1 MLSQSAI
8 TATFLREPSTPILP
22 PRPDVAPRHPRQW
35 GNAGLRE
42 SATRPHRSA
51 HTPDSTLVHRLME
64 QRPVASA
71 LFLAGLARERGTPH
85 ANEALLQQT
94 AAHARLIAQVDERLT
109 LQGEP
114 GLRALQ
120 RLVHGRAPGRS
131 VAQVFEQFMSHRT
144 RRDLDR
150 STCRADARAAAT
162 QAGAVAA
169 SAGRSGNG
177 AERATL
183 TRMRLGSPLHWLTGG
198 LLLAAQGRP
207 GDAQPD
213 ACSAT
218 AYAAVPTGSGAAPAP
233 RAMLVL
239 GSAGLATTALAGVT
253 LWRIHA
259 GQAQDRDA
267 VQVESMAA
275 ALRAVHYL
283 DQRTGGDK
291 ERLLD
296 SLVWCSAAGHPDR
309 IPGDVL
315 EPRKLAQLA
324 DMIGDGDAV
333 GAWLGA
339 LLELDPGCSAS
350 PSAGPAARLRLV
362 RQASHVSAP
371 ATGAGSALL
380 QHCQQVTPGQQP
392 LATLESACAAVTRAD
407 RVAALADN
415 QISACASCVQ
425 RIRAGVMAIE
435 TVLGDNRQALQSTG
449 SLASEINRLQILSI
463 DRLLARTRALSA
475 QLTDALVRANQR
487 IIDRIG

>member
-1 MLSQSAI
+1 M
-8 TATFLREPSTPILP
+8 
-22 PRPDVAPRHPRQW
+22 
-35 GNAGLRE
+35 
-42 SATRPHRSA
+42 
-51 HTPDSTLVHRLME
+51 HRLLE

-71 LFLAGLARERGTPH
+71 LFLTGLAREVGMPH
-85 ANEALLQQT
+85 ANHDLLQQI
-94 AAHARLIAQVDERLT
+94 AAHATLIARVDERLAV
-109 LQGEP
+109 QGDR

-120 RLVHGRAPGRS
+120 RLVHGRAPDRS

-150 STCRADARAAAT
+150 STCRADARAPAA
-162 QAGAVAA
+162 QAGPVEARAD
-169 SAGRSGNG
+169 RSGND

-183 TRMRLGSPLHWLTGG
+183 TRMRLGSPLHWLTGC

-207 GDAQPD
+207 ADAQPD
-213 ACSAT
+213 APSTT

-233 RAMLVL
+233 RAMLAL
-239 GSAGLATTALAGVT
+239 GSAALATTALAGVT

-259 GQAQDRDA
+259 GEAPDRDA
-267 VQVESMAA
+267 VQPESMAA
-275 ALRAVHYL
+275 ALQAVHYL
-283 DQRTGGDK
+283 DQHRGGDQ

-296 SLVWCSAAGHPDR
+296 SLVWCSRAGRPDR

-339 LLELDPGCSAS
+339 MLELDHGCSAS

-380 QHCQQVTPGQQP
+380 QHCQQITPGQQP

-407 RVAALADN
+407 RVAALADT
-415 QISACASCVQ
+415 QISAYASCVQ